1 MAEQTPAWVT
11 LAEVIRPRGNRGEL
25 LCVDLSKGPERYLEL
40 GRVTLFN
47 AKEEELGQLAVE
59 EAWLHQDQLILKF
72 AGVDSISD
80 AERFRGGEV
89 RVPFSQRAPLA
100 EGEYY
105 LSDLPGCAVVDAS
118 TGEPLGTVAA
128 APPGRGPTRRNT
140 AAPPGG
146 CHSGRAGGGRTRC
159 SSPAHRRIG
168 RAGSAARPVLR
179 RRRSNSPSGPAD
191 RAAL

>member
-1 MAEQTPAWVT
+1 VTGQTPDWVT

-25 LCVDLSKGPERYLEL
+25 LCVDLSKGPERYLDL
-40 GRVTLFN
+40 GTVLLFS
-47 AKEEELGQLAVE
+47 AKDEELGQFAVE

-105 LSDLPGCAVVDAS
+105 LSDLPGCTVVNAA
-118 TGEPLGTVAA
+118 TGEAVGTVAA
-128 APPGRGPTRRNT
+128 ALEMPGSNLIELENGALIPLSRAICPVIDPANKVIRANIPDGLLDLNRN
-140 AAPPGG
+140 
-146 CHSGRAGGGRTRC
+146 
-159 SSPAHRRIG
+159 
-168 RAGSAARPVLR
+168 
-179 RRRSNSPSGPAD
+179 
-191 RAAL
+191 

>member
-1 MAEQTPAWVT
+1 MDGQTPAWVT

-40 GRVTLFN
+40 GTVTLFN
-47 AKEEELGQLAVE
+47 SKEEELGQLAVE

-89 RVPFSQRAPLA
+89 RVPFAQRAPLA

-105 LSDLPGCAVVDAS
+105 LSDLPGCAVVDAV
-118 TGEPLGTVAA
+118 TGEPLGIVAA
-128 APPGRGPTRRNT
+128 ALEMPGSNLIELETGVLIPL
-140 AAPPGG
+140 
-146 CHSGRAGGGRTRC
+146 SRAIC
-159 SSPAHRRIG
+159 PVIDPANRVI
-168 RAGSAARPVLR
+168 RANIPDGLLDLNRK
-179 RRRSNSPSGPAD
+179 
-191 RAAL
+191 

>member
-1 MAEQTPAWVT
+1 MADQTPTWVT

-40 GRVTLFN
+40 GTVTLFN

-89 RVPFSQRAPLA
+89 RVPFSQRARLA
-100 EGEYY
+100 DGEYY

-118 TGEPLGTVAA
+118 TGETLGTVAA
-128 APPGRGPTRRNT
+128 ALEMPGSNLIELETGVLIPL
-140 AAPPGG
+140 
-146 CHSGRAGGGRTRC
+146 SRAIC
-159 SSPAHRRIG
+159 PVIDPANRII
-168 RAGSAARPVLR
+168 RANIPEGLLDLNRK
-179 RRRSNSPSGPAD
+179 
-191 RAAL
+191 